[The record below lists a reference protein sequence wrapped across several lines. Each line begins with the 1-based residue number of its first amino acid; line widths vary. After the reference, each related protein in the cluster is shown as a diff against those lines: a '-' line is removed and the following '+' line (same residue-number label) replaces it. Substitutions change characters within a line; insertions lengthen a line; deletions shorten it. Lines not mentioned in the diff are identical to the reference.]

1 MALAEEVS
9 RRDNVPHVDEA
20 WIEAAIQSYQR
31 LERLTAEFEKSLSSV
46 EVTVSSPDGLVEVL
60 VGADGSIR
68 DVTIS
73 DDARG
78 LPPRDLA
85 RSVQAAVAEAANAA
99 SWARQRV
106 YRDTF
111 SEFRGL
117 GDQ

>member
-1 MALAEEVS
+1 VALAEGVS
-9 RRDNVPHVDEA
+9 PRDNVPSVDEA

-78 LPPRDLA
+78 LAPRDLA
-85 RSVQAAVAEAANAA
+85 RSVQAAVADAANAA
-99 SWARQRV
+99 VWARQRI